1 MSDQTDKCQKRPKD
15 IQDFLVIEEEDDIG
29 ENHTQELADKIQFEY
44 SNNLTIFS
52 TCGYANKMTDLSIA
66 IVKPEVEAGVKIREV
81 ALVPQ
86 CHLID
91 QTWRIRKSPSKMPV
105 SSPQLRKS

>member
-1 MSDQTDKCQKRPKD
+1 
-15 IQDFLVIEEEDDIG
+15 
-29 ENHTQELADKIQFEY
+29 
-44 SNNLTIFS
+44 
-52 TCGYANKMTDLSIA
+52 MTDLSIA
-66 IVKPEVEAGVKIREV
+66 IVKPEVKAGVKIREV

-91 QTWRIRKSPSKMPV
+91 RTWRIRKSRSKMPV